1 MRCLKEGMNRSDL
14 RLVMICAFRYSLGRR
29 SYMPSSIVDLII
41 GNPEVFNNNDW
52 DRFIEEIGDEDNLG
66 NSCDVQT
73 WNKLIEFSKKQLKKE
88 VQNE

>member
-1 MRCLKEGMNRSDL
+1 
-14 RLVMICAFRYSLGRR
+14 
-29 SYMPSSIVDLII
+29 MPSSIVDLII